1 MMQSTAWLVQ
11 PCCYQASGT
20 VVAPCRCSSPAS
32 FAVCTLIAAV
42 GQLRGLH
49 FGSSCLQA
57 QQPAALPCSLLQPS
71 PDCCKGFSTAGLP
84 GLAYA
89 HASQQALQQPSFRCL
104 DDACRRS
111 SCPQGQHCVHNMQSI
126 RACPNNPRLDAVIV
140 PCCRDG
146 WQRRPRT
153 WRDWGNP
160 WPRSASACSTLLG
173 ERGWL
178 LQRPLSWRV
187 ELAGSGDLMLLLQM
201 QHCGSQPLQQWL
213 SNPRLSAA
221 APACWR
227 KRARLCLL
235 ACSMG
240 PARRSR
246 QH

>member
-1 MMQSTAWLVQ
+1 MHDAIYSLACSTLLLPSLRHCGGSLPVLK
-11 PCCYQASGT
+11 
-20 VVAPCRCSSPAS
+20 SS
-32 FAVCTLIAAV
+32 FFC
-42 GQLRGLH
+42 
-49 FGSSCLQA
+49 
-57 QQPAALPCSLLQPS
+57 
-71 PDCCKGFSTAGLP
+71 
-84 GLAYA
+84 
-89 HASQQALQQPSFRCL
+89 
-104 DDACRRS
+104 
-111 SCPQGQHCVHNMQSI
+111 CVHPYCCSWAAQRFALWQLML
-126 RACPNNPRLDAVIV
+126 AGTATHPRLDAVIV

-201 QHCGSQPLQQWL
+201 QHCGSQPLQQWP

-221 APACWR
+221 APACWL